1 MRLKSLTVD
10 HFMGFGLI
18 VAISAIFGSLLF
30 VMPGSDPSPV
40 PAAVKKAEIQLSR
53 YEYLT
58 IQVVKI
64 VDADTVDLIVD
75 LGFGVHKQDRF
86 RLFGID
92 AWEVRGP
99 ERPKGLLAKAFLDA
113 QINKAYGEGGELVV
127 RTVRATN
134 GRDKQGKYGR
144 YLATLFVVRK
154 DGTRLDLNELL
165 VKEGHAEHA
174 TY

>member
-1 MRLKSLTVD
+1 MRLKSLTID
-10 HFMGFGLI
+10 HFLGVSLI
-18 VAISAIFGSLLF
+18 VAIFTIFATLVF
-30 VMPGSDPSPV
+30 VTSVQAPV
-40 PAAVKKAEIQLSR
+40 QAPAAVKKAVIQLSR

-64 VDADTVDLIVD
+64 VDADTIDLIVD

-99 ERPKGLLAKAFLDA
+99 ERPKGLLAKAFFDA
-113 QINKAYGEGGELVV
+113 QITKAYEEGGELVV

-144 YLATLFVVRK
+144 YLATIIVVRK